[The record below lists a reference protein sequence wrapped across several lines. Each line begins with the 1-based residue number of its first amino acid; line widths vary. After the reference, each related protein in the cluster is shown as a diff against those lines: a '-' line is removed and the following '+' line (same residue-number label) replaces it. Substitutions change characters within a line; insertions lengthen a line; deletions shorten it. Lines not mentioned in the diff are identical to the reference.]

1 MKSVTYMGQELCSSS
16 AVMASPPI
24 FSNIVEKTI
33 IGISEELNLQGFNIK
48 GSLFKN
54 AMSLCHCSV
63 IVFIVYYIF
72 P

>member
-1 MKSVTYMGQELCSSS
+1 M
-16 AVMASPPI
+16 
-24 FSNIVEKTI
+24 FSDIVEKTI

>member
-1 MKSVTYMGQELCSSS
+1 M
-16 AVMASPPI
+16 
-24 FSNIVEKTI
+24 FSDIVEKTI

-54 AMSLCHCSV
+54 EMSLCHCSV